1 MGGGGE
7 GGEEEGGWVGL
18 LTDTVRY
25 LGVTKALGA
34 PQHILQYTAHQTS
47 SPNNR
52 AR

>member
-7 GGEEEGGWVGL
+7 GGEEEGWVGL

-34 PQHILQYTAHQTS
+34 PQHILQYTAHQTP